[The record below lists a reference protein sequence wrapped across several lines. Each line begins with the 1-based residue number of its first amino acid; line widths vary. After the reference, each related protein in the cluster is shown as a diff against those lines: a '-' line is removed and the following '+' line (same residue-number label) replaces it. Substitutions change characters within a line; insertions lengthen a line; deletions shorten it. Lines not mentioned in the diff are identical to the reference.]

1 MQGVVRTDG
10 FVLTFCMS
18 PSPRC
23 LRLLAAGVAAIS
35 GLASGRAQTP
45 LAVTTGTG
53 SGNPFTA
60 PAEKIFSIYDYR
72 GIDNVSESLREFIEL
87 NAELPGS
94 VAPAALTT
102 DAARRNLRSLLDG
115 DSNRAFLKALTD
127 APKLQTV
134 DALNAAAMAF
144 FAKSRSA
151 EALACLVLAAG
162 KAPQNPSALLN
173 LASAALVFRQGNEA
187 LALIAAA
194 GQAGELPAGA
204 WGLSGAR
211 LADYLL
217 GYALMLRGEYR
228 AARPLLV
235 RVVQA
240 EPNLK
245 EAALTLALVES
256 KLGENP
262 RKSYLQGMWRHR
274 GKLLV
279 HDVEKPKDEE
289 EARREP
295 DPFTEGE
302 WISPSM
308 ADLVDVSQA
317 TPGRLPAIKRPQNPR
332 ELMEMT
338 RSYTEGMLKSMDAAT
353 RLHNDVAGTALAAFQ
368 ASGAGPAYQRRMTA
382 LYNRAVLRIG
392 AVRELDQAARES
404 DFLRDQLDRLTESEV
419 EAAMTAR
426 EPIQRRL
433 AELNNRPGHPTP
445 AELRQQ
451 ATEINGPTLLALQRT
466 ARLLAS
472 YHQALDREFTIRS
485 SYMYGMLAHIG
496 APALRTALLAEA
508 EVVRHEMQVYQF
520 SAVINLSHTI
530 GVVEEASPVRPEE
543 GANGKGPGCTDEEA
557 KWSVSVDLHVVGA
570 ELSCNSVSLELE
582 MPVIP
587 PFVGV
592 SAEVGVDTSGTMTV
606 FVGPKVSASNVGS
619 AKEGLYITAGKEGVR
634 DFGGKAELKASAG
647 IGPVSVSH
655 KVGEG
660 SISFVPGPDA
670 GPPPGPLPAFA
681 GAGN

>member
-1 MQGVVRTDG
+1 
-10 FVLTFCMS
+10 MS
-18 PSPRC
+18 PSSCC
-23 LRLLAAGVAAIS
+23 LRHLAAGVVILS
-35 GLASGRAQTP
+35 SLASGHAQAP
-45 LAVTTGTG
+45 LAVATGAG

-60 PAEKIFSIYDYR
+60 PAERIFSIYDYR
-72 GIDNVSESLREFIEL
+72 GIENVSESLQEFIEL
-87 NAELPGS
+87 NADLPGS
-94 VAPAALTT
+94 VTPALLTT
-102 DAARRNLRSLLDG
+102 DEARRNLRTLLDG
-115 DSNRAFLKALTD
+115 DKNRAFLKAVTS

-151 EALACLVLAAG
+151 EALTCLVLAAE
-162 KAPQNPSALLN
+162 KAPTQSSPLLN
-173 LASAALVFRQGNEA
+173 LASAALVFRQANEA
-187 LALIAAA
+187 LALITAAE
-194 GQAGELPAGA
+194 QTGELPAGA

-211 LADYLL
+211 LADYLR

-262 RKSYLQGMWRHR
+262 RKSFLQGMWRHR
-274 GKLLV
+274 GRLLV
-279 HDVEKPKDEE
+279 RDVEKPADEA

-302 WISPSM
+302 WIVPSM
-308 ADLVDVSQA
+308 ADLVDVSQS
-317 TPGRLPAIKRPQNPR
+317 TPGRLPAIKRPQTPA
-332 ELMEMT
+332 ELMAMT
-338 RSYTEGMLKSMDAAT
+338 EAYTAAMLESLQA
-353 RLHNDVAGTALAAFQ
+353 VAHQKTDIVGPALTAFA
-368 ASGAGPAYQRRMTA
+368 ASGAQPAYERRMTA
-382 LYNRAVLRIG
+382 LYNQAVLRVG
-392 AVRELDQAARES
+392 AVRELDQAARET
-404 DFLRDQLDRLTESEV
+404 DFLREKLDRLTESEV

-451 ATEINGPTLLALQRT
+451 AVELNGPTRGALERT
-466 ARLLAS
+466 SRLLES

-508 EVVRHEMQVYQF
+508 EAVRHEMQIYQL
-520 SAVINLSHTI
+520 SAVINLANTI
-530 GVVEEASPVRPEE
+530 GVAEDASAAKPEL
-543 GANGKGPGCTDEEA
+543 GANGRGPGCTDEEA

-606 FVGPKVSASNVGS
+606 FVGPKVGASNVGS

-634 DFGGKAELKASAG
+634 DFGGKAELKTSAG

-660 SISFVPGPDA
+660 SISFAPGPDA
-670 GPPPGPLPAFA
+670 GPPPGSLPSFT

>member
-1 MQGVVRTDG
+1 MR
-10 FVLTFCMS
+10 
-18 PSPRC
+18 PSPC
-23 LRLLAAGVAAIS
+23 CFRLLAAGVAVITS
-35 GLASGRAQTP
+35 LASGHAQAP
-45 LAVTTGTG
+45 LAVAAGTG

-60 PAEKIFSIYDYR
+60 PAEKVVSIYDYR
-72 GIDNVSESLREFIEL
+72 AIENVSQSIDEFLEL
-87 NAELPGS
+87 NADLPGS
-94 VAPAALTT
+94 VEPATLTV
-102 DAARRNLRSLLDG
+102 DAARRNLRALLDG
-115 DSNRAFLKALTD
+115 GPNRAFLKAVMD

-151 EALACLVLAAG
+151 EALTCLVLANE
-162 KAPQNPSALLN
+162 KAPRNPSALLN
-173 LASAALVFRQGNEA
+173 LAAAALVFRQANEA

-194 GQAGELPAGA
+194 GPAGDLPAGA

-211 LADYLL
+211 LADYLR
-217 GYALMLRGEYR
+217 GYAHLLRGEYR
-228 AARPLLV
+228 AAHPLLV
-235 RVVQA
+235 RVVQT

-262 RKSYLQGMWRHR
+262 RKSFLLGLWRHR

-279 HDVEKPKDEE
+279 RDGEKPQDEA

-302 WISPSM
+302 SIAPSM
-308 ADLVDVSQA
+308 ADLVDVSQS
-317 TPGRLPAIKRPQNPR
+317 TPGRLPAIKQPQTPR
-332 ELMEMT
+332 ELMAMT
-338 RSYTEGMLKSMDAAT
+338 ETYTPDMLASMNAAAHQ
-353 RLHNDVAGTALAAFQ
+353 RNNVAGPALAAFA
-368 ASGAGPAYQRRMTA
+368 ASGAAPAYQRRMTD

-392 AVRELDQAARES
+392 AVHELDQAARET
-404 DFLRDQLDRLTESEV
+404 DLLRDQLDRLTETEV
-419 EAAMTAR
+419 EAARLAR
-426 EPIQRRL
+426 EPMQSRF

-451 ATEINGPTLLALQRT
+451 AAELNGPTQSALDRT
-466 ARLLAS
+466 ARLLEN
-472 YHQALDREFTIRS
+472 YHRALDREFTIRS

-496 APALRTALLAEA
+496 APSLRTALLAEA
-508 EVVRHEMQVYQF
+508 EAVRHEMQILQF
-520 SAVINLSHTI
+520 SAVINLAYTI
-530 GVVEEASPVRPEE
+530 GAMETGSPLKPEPGE
-543 GANGKGPGCTDEEA
+543 NGKGPGCTDEEA
-557 KWSVSVDLHVVGA
+557 RWSVSVDLQVVGA
-570 ELSCNSVSLELE
+570 EVSCNSVSLELE

-647 IGPVSVSH
+647 FGPVSVSH

-670 GPPPGPLPAFA
+670 GPPPGPLPAFT